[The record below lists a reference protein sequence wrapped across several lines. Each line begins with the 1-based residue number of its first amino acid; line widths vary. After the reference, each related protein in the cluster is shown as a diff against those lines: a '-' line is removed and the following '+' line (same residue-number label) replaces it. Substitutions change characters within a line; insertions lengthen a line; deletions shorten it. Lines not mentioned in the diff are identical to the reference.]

1 MLGEIV
7 GLMKQTCLLVKTKD
21 LCLDKYKK
29 VFTKNYIMNY
39 TINQL
44 PFIEEDAGIFDLEE
58 MKNAKAQKY
67 IEDNNLN

>member
-1 MLGEIV
+1 
-7 GLMKQTCLLVKTKD
+7 
-21 LCLDKYKK
+21 
-29 VFTKNYIMNY
+29 MNY